1 MSNFRNVSK
10 SEPCPICGKPDWCS
24 VHYVEGNTKLHYCRR
39 ITNCSNIT
47 SSVNGMTYVFIKQTK
62 DGSCMYK
69 EEAAYMESRKEWEKA
84 NGRNKY
90 GNRGASKPKP
100 KQNNVQQPPPSYTAP
115 SVAPLDNKSLDAIY
129 STFLK
134 ILHLNKNHVRYLKDE
149 RWPDQLI
156 IRSMMRSMPPGGNSY
171 YYGTGR
177 ELITKEL
184 IREFGSLKG
193 VPGFYEQS
201 NGTWSFSGQSGLLIP
216 LYDHNGNLYRL
227 RLRLDHPETDEKGK
241 EKNKYHNFSSY
252 YEIST
257 DGTHATNAFKNGCRS
272 GSHAGLYTTPAYD
285 DYTVCYITEGEKK
298 ALFANHVLRAP
309 IVSLPGV
316 NSFNKV
322 LEAMDDGRNVLN
334 YLAAK
339 GCTTV
344 IIAYDS
350 DKYVNEA
357 VLMYEQ
363 KLIEL
368 LIGRG
373 FRIALAY
380 WNPGFGKGLDDIL
393 SINVRPN
400 YELVKV

>member
-24 VHYVEGNTKLHYCRR
+24 VQYVEGNAKLHYCRR
-39 ITNCSNIT
+39 VLNCSNIA
-47 SSVNGMTYVFIKQTK
+47 SSVDGMNYVFIKQAK

-69 EEAAYMESRKEWEKA
+69 EESAHMEAKEEWAKA
-84 NGRNKY
+84 NGRHWHGN
-90 GNRGASKPKP
+90 NRGGMPKKEPAQASPVP
-100 KQNNVQQPPPSYTAP
+100 QPAP
-115 SVAPLDNKSLDAIY
+115 ALPPLDNKRLDAIY
-129 STFLK
+129 RAFLK
-134 ILHLNKNHVRYLKDE
+134 KLHLQKNHIRHLKRE

-156 IRSMMRSMPPGGNSY
+156 LHSLIRSMPPGGNSY
-171 YYGTGR
+171 YYGAGR
-177 ELITKEL
+177 ERITKEL
-184 IREFGSLKG
+184 IGEFGSVKG
-193 VPGFYEQS
+193 VPGFYEQA
-201 NGTWSFSGQSGLLIP
+201 NGIWSFSGQSGLLIP

-227 RLRLDHPETDEKGK
+227 RLRLDHPETDENGK

-252 YEIST
+252 YEVLLDNMHS
-257 DGTHATNAFKNGCRS
+257 ANAFKNGCRS
-272 GSHAGLYTTPAYD
+272 GSHASLYTVPSRD

-298 ALFANHVLRAP
+298 SMFANHVLHAP
-309 IVSLPGV
+309 IISLPGV
-316 NSFNKV
+316 NSFGKI

-334 YLAAK
+334 FLSAK

-344 IIAYDS
+344 VIAYDS
-350 DKYVNEA
+350 DKYINEA
-357 VLMYEQ
+357 VLLYEQ

-368 LIGRG
+368 LSGCG

-393 SINVRPN
+393 SNNVRPN

>member
-10 SEPCPICGKPDWCS
+10 SDPCPICGKPDWCS
-24 VHYVEGNTKLHYCRR
+24 VQYVEGNTKLHYCRR
-39 ITNCSNIT
+39 VLSCSNVT
-47 SSVNGMTYVFIKQTK
+47 SSINGMNYVFIKQTK

-69 EEAAYMESRKEWEKA
+69 EESAYMESKKEWEKA
-84 NGRNKY
+84 NRRNSR
-90 GNRGASKPKP
+90 GNSRAARPGCAP
-100 KQNNVQQPPPSYTAP
+100 VQPSPVPQPAT
-115 SVAPLDNKSLDAIY
+115 SVAPLDSKSLDAIY
-129 STFLK
+129 RAFLK
-134 ILHLNKNHVRYLKDE
+134 KLHLQKNHVRYLKHE

-156 IRSMMRSMPPGGNSY
+156 LHSMMRSMPPGGNSY

-184 IREFGSLKG
+184 LREFGSLKG

-201 NGTWSFSGQSGLLIP
+201 GGTWSFSGQSGLLIP

-227 RLRLDHPETDEKGK
+227 RLRLDHPEVDEAGK

-252 YEIST
+252 YETSS
-257 DGTHATNAFKNGCRS
+257 DSVHFTNAFKNGCRS
-272 GSHAGLYTTPAYD
+272 GSHAGLYTSLSRD

-298 ALFANHVLRAP
+298 SMYANYVLHAP
-309 IVSLPGV
+309 VVSLPGV
-316 NSFNKV
+316 NSFGKV

-334 YLAAK
+334 FLAAK

-344 IIAYDS
+344 VIAYDS

-368 LIGRG
+368 LYGYH

-400 YELVKV
+400 YELVRV